1 MKLNKYS
8 IRYTAVMLGCLAL
21 LIVFSNYAGNN
32 IYVGNNPSSKQVVV
46 LDAGHGG
53 MDSGAVGIS
62 GVLEKDINLSIVK
75 KLESLLEFSG
85 YEVILTR
92 SDDSSIHDSN
102 IEGVGEQKKS
112 DMRNR
117 LAIINTYPNAI
128 FFSIHQNKFT
138 QPQYFGAQMFYTDK
152 NPDNMKL
159 ARIMQKRFKLIQPD
173 NDREIKLS
181 GDELYLFKTTEI
193 PALIIECGFLS
204 NAEDEKKLSS
214 EEYQQK
220 VAFTIFCGITDY
232 INQKQMDNQNNSTE
246 ESSSSAN
253 TSATT

>member
-1 MKLNKYS
+1 
-8 IRYTAVMLGCLAL
+8 
-21 LIVFSNYAGNN
+21 
-32 IYVGNNPSSKQVVV
+32 
-46 LDAGHGG
+46 
-53 MDSGAVGIS
+53 
-62 GVLEKDINLSIVK
+62 
-75 KLESLLEFSG
+75 
-85 YEVILTR
+85 
-92 SDDSSIHDSN
+92 
-102 IEGVGEQKKS
+102 
-112 DMRNR
+112 
-117 LAIINTYPNAI
+117 
-128 FFSIHQNKFT
+128 
-138 QPQYFGAQMFYTDK
+138 MFYTDK

-173 NDREIKLS
+173 NDRERTLS

-193 PALIIECGFLS
+193 PALLIECGFLS